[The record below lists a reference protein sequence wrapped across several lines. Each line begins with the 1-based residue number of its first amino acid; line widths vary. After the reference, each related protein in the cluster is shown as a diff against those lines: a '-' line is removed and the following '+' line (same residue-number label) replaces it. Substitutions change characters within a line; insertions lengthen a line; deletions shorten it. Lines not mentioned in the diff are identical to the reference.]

1 MFCLFLNV
9 YFWLNLISHLINYFV
24 ISFNLESA
32 LPERTMMPPP
42 SSGRGGGRGG
52 RGVKS
57 KGAPIVAG
65 NVGRGRGRGRGRG
78 LPSVGN
84 NLVTTSKASSASGS
98 VHAHYSGI
106 YMDDK
111 KGKNRSMFTKY
122 ASLLSPCM

>member
-1 MFCLFLNV
+1 MLNPQT
-9 YFWLNLISHLINYFV
+9 LHLIIFFV
-24 ISFNLESA
+24 ISLNIESA

-57 KGAPIVAG
+57 KGAPLVSG

-78 LPSVGN
+78 VPSVGN
-84 NLVTTSKASSASGS
+84 NLGTISKASNAAGS
-98 VHAHYSGI
+98 VPPHYSGI

-111 KGKNRSMFTKY
+111 KGNDPRIVSYRIT
-122 ASLLSPCM
+122 

>member
-1 MFCLFLNV
+1 M
-9 YFWLNLISHLINYFV
+9 ISSNI
-24 ISFNLESA
+24 ESA

-57 KGAPIVAG
+57 KGAPLVAG

-78 LPSVGN
+78 IPSVGSN
-84 NLVTTSKASSASGS
+84 VGTTSKASSAAGS
-98 VHAHYSGI
+98 VPAHYSGI

-111 KGKNRSMFTKY
+111 KGKNICLLTNY
-122 ASLLSPCM
+122 ASSSELSQCM

>member
-1 MFCLFLNV
+1 MISLN
-9 YFWLNLISHLINYFV
+9 I
-24 ISFNLESA
+24 ESA

-57 KGAPIVAG
+57 KGAPLVAG

-84 NLVTTSKASSASGS
+84 NLGTISKASSAAGA
-98 VHAHYSGI
+98 VPAHYSGI

-111 KGKNRSMFTKY
+111 KGNNRYMFTIY
-122 ASLLSPCM
+122 ASFSGPRIRQTEIFEMTA

>member
-1 MFCLFLNV
+1 M
-9 YFWLNLISHLINYFV
+9 INYFL
-24 ISFNLESA
+24 ISLNIESA

-78 LPSVGN
+78 LPSVGG
-84 NLVTTSKASSASGS
+84 NLVTTSKASSAAGS

-122 ASLLSPCM
+122 ASFSDPRM